1 MAEFGIT
8 QARRRLGFTPSTSTP
23 INLDAR
29 GTGGTGGAIGQALV
43 AGLEIAQKI
52 HQKRQ
57 QMTDANSNVTAN
69 GFRAT
74 ADQEFEAYKLVNQ
87 QDTWVA
93 ERQRLDKRVD
103 GEIGTL
109 TFSKGA
115 AQFQQTKSQAIS
127 QINSATALTSATRQ
141 LRVDTIDSLT
151 SSMVSAFSSGD
162 QAKIAEATRSFANNA
177 DNMGKDDNEVIADIK
192 TAQTAGQRIGAQKAS
207 NIVYA
212 AIEVA
217 SSKPGLTF
225 DIAKELAKNPAIPED
240 RQATLRSAINTAEKA
255 KTAKI
260 KSDEQKLKD
269 ETTSD
274 TIREYYQ
281 GTITVA
287 ELDKRHEAGLI
298 KDPNYESMRKGLEA
312 DIPDISGPFN
322 RSTMN
327 RAITQFKSG
336 AMSRND
342 VQEIFLANYDKLDK
356 ADRKKFGDSIEDVFV
371 AGQQNSLREAKSRG
385 ATLISPKF
393 QGGILAD
400 LKFDSIED
408 EKRFDLEWRNRNL
421 YEDAL
426 DDWVTEQAKKKIDLS
441 PRDIRI
447 RANDLLID
455 YRKTK
460 ELDLDQFE
468 ARVLGKEKA
477 VKRTPLEKSK
487 TLTEL
492 QRPAT
497 ELSTAEL
504 QAEAK
509 RLRSKQ

>member
-1 MAEFGIT
+1 MGTFGI
-8 QARRRLGFTPSTSTP
+8 QRARQKLDSTP
-23 INLDAR
+23 TTSVRSGQLPVDVGSGA
-29 GTGGTGGAIGQALV
+29 AIGQAV
-43 AGLEIAQKI
+43 IGLSKIGIAI

-57 QMTDANSNVTAN
+57 QMTDANNAVQAN
-69 GFRAT
+69 ANRAT
-74 ADQEFEAYKLVNQ
+74 ADQEFRAFKSGNSQ
-87 QDTWVA
+87 ATWEA
-93 ERQRLDKRVD
+93 ERIRQTRIVGEQNAKLQFSRAARQREEFKSSAYSQTESAKALADA
-103 GEIGTL
+103 TL
-109 TFSKGA
+109 
-115 AQFQQTKSQAIS
+115 
-127 QINSATALTSATRQ
+127 Q
-141 LRVDTIDSLT
+141 LREDTIDALT
-151 SSMVSAFSSGD
+151 NNMTAAFASND
-162 QAKIAEATRSFANNA
+162 PDKITEATTMFANNGA
-177 DNMGKDDNEVIADIK
+177 NMGKDTNEVISDI
-192 TAQTAGQRIGAQKAS
+192 QTARVNGQKILANNSA
-207 NIVYA
+207 NDVYA
-212 AIEVA
+212 AIELA
-217 SSKPGLTF
+217 TDTEGDFTA
-225 DIAKELAKNPAIPED
+225 AKELAKNPAIPED

-260 KSDEQKLKD
+260 KADEQKLKD

-400 LKFDSIED
+400 LKFDSVED